1 MKANQ
6 KFFTLIELL
15 VSAACKVRV
24 LPFYYL
30 KIIYKNDTSLRPQ
43 GRTSRIFDNGQKCS
57 SHLHIFTQSAF
68 TLIELLVVIA
78 IIAILAGML
87 LPALNKARL
96 SAQGASCKGNLR
108 QVFYFVQNYA
118 SDHNN
123 WTMYSSWSTA
133 PEKYQY
139 SYKGLLKQ
147 HGYAKGKNTGTNPD
161 NGVFHC
167 PDSRVRVITE
177 DEVYAGYGLRAYQQ
191 MSQPHW
197 KLGGAKP
204 VVAYGASASGKT
216 VKTMDIESGK
226 FVLLGDSAY
235 TANDG
240 SSASSKITGF
250 VTIEDNNYGN
260 NRNHHCRIQFG
271 IIPTVDGMT
280 TLNLTVQVR
289 NTR

>member
-1 MKANQ
+1 MG
-6 KFFTLIELL
+6 FI
-15 VSAACKVRV
+15 
-24 LPFYYL
+24 
-30 KIIYKNDTSLRPQ
+30 
-43 GRTSRIFDNGQKCS
+43 
-57 SHLHIFTQSAF
+57 
-68 TLIELLVVIA
+68 LIELLVVIA

-123 WTMYSSWSTA
+123 WTMYSSWSSA
-133 PEKYQY
+133 PEKHQY

-177 DEVYAGYGLRAYQQ
+177 DEVYVGYGLRAYQQ
-191 MSQPHW
+191 LSQPHW

-204 VVAYGASASGKT
+204 VVAHGSSASGKT
-216 VKTMDIESGK
+216 VVTMNIESGK

-260 NRNHHCRIQFG
+260 KIKLPAMRHGQRRGNFVIWDGHVEEIYGPSMIRGGNSGKYFKFDAYWYKGMRFG
-271 IIPTVDGMT
+271 SYTG
-280 TLNLTVQVR
+280 N
-289 NTR
+289 